1 MFRSSKDN
9 LKYLNTSGDTDQKLN
24 IKVQDEDDLVN
35 PLDSADIEVS
45 NIVDSK
51 FSTIDPKMDQ
61 SP

>member
-1 MFRSSKDN
+1 M
-9 LKYLNTSGDTDQKLN
+9 YLNTSGDTDQKLN
-24 IKVQDEDDLVN
+24 IRVQDEDDLVN

-51 FSTIDPKMDQ
+51 FQTNDPKMDQ